1 MEKIHRYEINIIYI
15 IFISFFYNCTENKKA
30 LFFEEGI
37 KKINGT
43 ELYYQIIGSGE
54 PIVIVHGGP
63 GLSHNYFLPS
73 LKSLSDKHRL
83 IFYDQRASG
92 KSDLNINSES
102 ITLDNFIRDIDEL
115 RNSLGIEKL
124 NLMAHSWGGILAM
137 KYAIMFP
144 NKIKSLILINSIG
157 ASSEIATQ
165 SNLELAKRFTK
176 KDSIQRMKIFN
187 SEEFKERK
195 PEAIESLM
203 KIGFKHQFYN
213 KTYIDSL
220 NLSLN
225 NNYIKTSQLL
235 QNLAKDL
242 TEYDF
247 HSDLK
252 SIQCPTLLIYGN
264 YDPLTQLAAPKIHK
278 TIDNS
283 KLIILD
289 KCGHFPFIEKQ
300 NEFNKV
306 LINFMN
312 TK

>member
-1 MEKIHRYEINIIYI
+1 MKKIIIYI
-15 IFISFFYNCTENKKA
+15 IFISFFCNCTESKKN
-30 LFFEEGI
+30 LFFEEGT

-102 ITLDNFIRDIDEL
+102 ITLDNFVRDIDEL

-144 NKIKSLILINSIG
+144 NKIKSLILINSVG
-157 ASSEIATQ
+157 ASSEIVNQ
-165 SNLELAKRFTK
+165 SNLELAKRFTR
-176 KDSIQRMKIFN
+176 KDSIQRVKIFN

-195 PEAIESLM
+195 PKAIESLM

-278 TIDNS
+278 SIDNS

-306 LINFMN
+306 LIDFMK